1 MKTDDILAAL
11 SGQDPNRAAA
21 TLSEALRQVLSE
33 LDDEAR
39 KTILL
44 NLTRSESPDKV
55 SSMAHL

>member
-1 MKTDDILAAL
+1 MKTDDILASL
-11 SGQDPNRAAA
+11 SGQDPVRAAA
-21 TLSEALRQVLSE
+21 TLGEALQRVLLQ

-44 NLTRSESPDKV
+44 NLTRSEGPDKV